1 MRIKELAELTATT
14 VRTVRYYHQIGLL
27 PVPDR
32 RDGRRDYDLLHVARV
47 VRIRWL
53 AQAGIPLATI
63 AVMLGE
69 QTPDP
74 GAAAEVRRKSVLA
87 DLRAGVTALDKQLLE
102 LQAQRD
108 RMLRLVAGVEQDG
121 HLSPMPAAML
131 WFYDRMLAQA
141 TDEKTRRVIRQER
154 DFMELAFYRGE
165 MQAESAVV
173 YEKLTA
179 SGLVDSFF
187 LFQQIGERAQHA
199 HLLDDQEIQRIAA
212 AAVDRLTDQLGD
224 EFQRVIRSLDLDL
237 ARRAADLYVR
247 LAGPQQRRLSRAIGD
262 AILTTIEKGQTS

>member
-1 MRIKELAELTATT
+1 VRIKELAELTATT

-32 RDGRRDYDLLHVARV
+32 RDGHRDYDLLHVARV

-53 AQAGIPLATI
+53 AQAGIRLATI

-69 QTPDP
+69 QTPNP
-74 GAAAEVRRKSVLA
+74 GVAAEVRRESVLA

-102 LQAQRD
+102 LQSQRD
-108 RMLRLVAGVEQDG
+108 QMQRLIAGVEQDG
-121 HLSPMPAAML
+121 HLSPMPAAMV

-165 MQAESAVV
+165 MPAESAVV

-187 LFQQIGERAQHA
+187 LFQQIG
-199 HLLDDQEIQRIAA
+199 
-212 AAVDRLTDQLGD
+212 D

-247 LAGPQQRRLSRAIGD
+247 LVGPEQRRLSRAIGD
-262 AILTTIEKGQTS
+262 AILTTIEKGQTP